1 MNKLQVIKKDGSLE
15 QPNVGKILEAVKKSA
30 NRVGYKE
37 LPVEVIHQL
46 ETAFMRLIV
55 KAANQNAMLISV
67 DDIHSIVEGALAEVN
82 HEIYESYSTYRNY
95 RKEVAKNWDE
105 LYQKTKDTLFL
116 GDRENANFDS
126 SLISTKGSIIR
137 GYLTKEIFKQYHLTP
152 EEMNAIE
159 DGFIYIHDL
168 RDLVFGGINCCL
180 FDIGKVLKDGFE
192 MSGIEYCEPKSVL
205 SALQVIGDVVLSAT
219 AQQFGGFTIAE
230 IDKVLVPYAKKSQ
243 EYHREMAI
251 AYGIPKENMY
261 QYVKNQLQIEL
272 TQGFQSLEM
281 KLNTVPCSRGDF
293 AFTTLTFGL
302 LEPDMANEDN
312 RLQYMIAKT
321 ILDVRMNGQGKA
333 KKPVVFPKLVYLH
346 DKTRHSLDIWQGQL
360 FNKAV
365 ECCSKAMYPD
375 FLSVSGHGAVADAF
389 KRSGKV
395 ISPMGC
401 RAFLSPYYDEAGE
414 EFYVGRANIGAV
426 SLNLPMIYQYS
437 KANGL
442 DFWKELDK
450 YLEMIRSFHKKR
462 YEMIANM
469 PASSNPLAFTQ
480 GGLYKGDKK
489 PTDKIGWE
497 TVKSFT
503 ASFGVTALDEL
514 TVLAGE
520 GRLHESA
527 MSGKEGIATQ
537 VLSYLNKRLEQFKE
551 EDGFLYALYGTP
563 AESLCGTQLKQFRNM
578 FGVIKG
584 VSDKEYF
591 TNSFHMNVAAD
602 ITPFEKQDLEEPFFH
617 ACNGGHIQYIRL
629 ANPENTKAIWS
640 TVSRGMDKGFYQG
653 VNFDLAICENCGHRP
668 NADVEECPKC
678 HSHDIS
684 VINRVCG
691 YLGWTKIKGT
701 SRMNDAKIAEI
712 RDRKSM

>member
-1 MNKLQVIKKDGSLE
+1 MVKVQIIKKDGSLE
-15 QPNVGKILEAVKKSA
+15 KPNVNKIVEAVTKSA

-37 LPVEVIHQL
+37 LPLEVIHAL
-46 ETAFMRLIV
+46 ESAFMRLLV
-55 KAANQNAMLISV
+55 RATNQNAMLISV
-67 DDIHSIVEGALAEVN
+67 DDVHSIVEGTLAEVN

-95 RKEVAKNWDE
+95 RKEVAQNWDE

-152 EEMNAIE
+152 EEASAIE

-168 RDLVFGGINCCL
+168 RDLIFGGINCCL
-180 FDIGKVLKDGFE
+180 FDIGSVLKGGFE

-219 AQQFGGFTIAE
+219 AQQFGGFTIPE
-230 IDKVLVPYAKKSQ
+230 IDKVLVPYAKKSF
-243 EYHREMAI
+243 EYHLEKAKQYNITGRGG
-251 AYGIPKENMY
+251 AYHYAKE
-261 QYVKNQLQIEL
+261 QLQIEL

-302 LEPDMANEDN
+302 LEPDMASEDN
-312 RLQYMIAKT
+312 RLQFMIAKT
-321 ILDVRMNGQGKA
+321 ILDVRMNGQGKS
-333 KKPVVFPKLVYLH
+333 KKPVVFPKLVYIY
-346 DKTRHSLDIWQGQL
+346 DETRHMLDPWQGTL
-360 FNKAV
+360 YDKAI

-375 FLSVSGHGAVADAF
+375 FLSVSGHGSVAEAF
-389 KRSGKV
+389 ERSGAV

-401 RAFLSPYYDEAGE
+401 RAFLSPYHDEDGK
-414 EFYVGRANIGAV
+414 EFYTGRANIGAV
-426 SLNLPMIYQYS
+426 SLNLPMIYKYS
-437 KANGL
+437 EENGL
-442 DFWKELDK
+442 DFWTELDK

-480 GGLYKGDKK
+480 GGLYKGHKK
-489 PTDKIGWE
+489 PTDKIGWD

-514 TVLAGE
+514 TVLAQGK
-520 GRLHESA
+520 RLHESDGDIA
-527 MSGKEGIATQ
+527 GK
-537 VLSYLNKRLEQFKE
+537 VLNYLNGKLEQFKQ

-578 FGVIKG
+578 FGVVKG

-591 TNSFHMNVAAD
+591 TNSFHMNVGAD

-617 ACNGGHIQYIRL
+617 ACNGGHIQYVRI
-629 ANPENTKAIWS
+629 ANPENHKAIRACV
-640 TVSRGMDKGFYQG
+640 TRGMGKGFYQG

-668 NADVEECPKC
+668 SADVELCPKC
-678 HSHDIS
+678 NSHDIS

-712 RDRKSM
+712 QDRKSM

>member
-1 MNKLQVIKKDGSLE
+1 MVKVQIIKKNGSLE
-15 QPNVGKILEAVKKSA
+15 EPDIKKVITAVTKSA
-30 NRVGYKE
+30 NRIGYKE
-37 LPVEVIHQL
+37 LPLEVIHAL
-46 ETAFMRLIV
+46 ESAFMRILV
-55 KAANQNAMLISV
+55 NASNQNALLIPV

-95 RKEVAKNWDE
+95 RKEVAQNWDE
-105 LYQKTKDTLFL
+105 LYLKTKDTLFL

-152 EEMNAIE
+152 EELEAIE
-159 DGFIYIHDL
+159 AGFIYIHDL

-180 FDIGKVLKDGFE
+180 FDIGKVLKGGFE

-219 AQQFGGFTIAE
+219 AQQFGGFTIPE
-230 IDKVLVPYAKKSQ
+230 IDKILVPYAKKSLR
-243 EYHREMAI
+243 YHAEKATS
-251 AYGIPKENMY
+251 YGIPKEHYYN
-261 QYVKNQLQIEL
+261 YVMEQLQIEL

-302 LEPDMANEDN
+302 LGSDMADEDN
-312 RLQYMIAKT
+312 RLQYMIANT
-321 ILDVRMNGQGKA
+321 ILDVRMNGQGKN
-333 KKPVVFPKLVYLH
+333 KKPVVFPKLVYIH
-346 DKTRHSLDIWQGQL
+346 DHTRHSEDICQGQL
-360 FNKAV
+360 YNKAI

-375 FLSVSGHGAVADAF
+375 FLSVSGHGAVAEAF
-389 KRSGKV
+389 ERSGKV

-401 RAFLSPYYDEAGE
+401 RAFLSSYYDEKGE

-426 SLNLPMIYQYS
+426 SLNLPMIYQYA
-437 KANGL
+437 KENGL

-489 PTDKIGWE
+489 PTDKIGWD

-514 TVLAGE
+514 SVLAGE
-520 GRLHESA
+520 GRLHESQ
-527 MSGKEGIATQ
+527 KVIAQQ
-537 VLSYLNKRLEQFKE
+537 VLDYLNDRLAYFKE
-551 EDGFLYALYGTP
+551 QDGFLYALYGTP

-578 FGVIKG
+578 FGVVKG

-602 ITPFEKQDLEEPFFH
+602 ITPYQKQDLEEPLFH
-617 ACNGGHIQYIRL
+617 SCNGGHIQYIRL
-629 ANPENTKAIWS
+629 ANPENHKAIMS
-640 TVSRGMDKGFYQG
+640 CVSRGMGKGFYQG

-691 YLGWTKIKGT
+691 YLSFTKIKGQ
-701 SRMNDAKIAEI
+701 SRMNDAKMAEI
-712 RDRKSM
+712 KDRVSM

>member
-1 MNKLQVIKKDGSLE
+1 MVKVQIIKKNGSLE
-15 QPNVGKILEAVKKSA
+15 EPDIKKVLAAVTKSA

-37 LPVEVIHQL
+37 LPLEVAHAL
-46 ETAFMRLIV
+46 ESAFMRILV
-55 KAANQNAMLISV
+55 KACNQNTMLISV

-95 RKEVAKNWDE
+95 RKEVAQNWDE

-152 EEMNAIE
+152 EEAKAIE
-159 DGFIYIHDL
+159 EGFIYIHDL

-180 FDIGKVLKDGFE
+180 FDIGKVLEGGFE

-219 AQQFGGFTIAE
+219 AQQFGGFTIPE

-243 EYHREMAI
+243 KYHEEMAI
-251 AYGIPKENMY
+251 AYGIPKENIY
-261 QYVKNQLQIEL
+261 HYVKNQLQIEL

-333 KKPVVFPKLVYLH
+333 KKPVVFPKLVYIY
-346 DKTRHSLDIWQGQL
+346 DKTRHNLDIWQGQL
-360 FNKAV
+360 YSKAI

-401 RAFLSPYYDEAGE
+401 RAYLSPYFDEDGK

-426 SLNLPMIYQYS
+426 SLNLPMIYQYA
-437 KANGL
+437 KENQL
-442 DFWKELDK
+442 DFFAEIDK
-450 YLEMIRSFHKKR
+450 YLEMIRVFHQKR

-480 GGLYKGDKK
+480 GGLYKGNKK

-514 TVLAGE
+514 SVLAGE
-520 GRLHESA
+520 GRLHEANS
-527 MSGKEGIATQ
+527 KGIAHQ
-537 VLSYLNKRLEQFKE
+537 VMEHLNHKLEQFKQ

-591 TNSFHMNVAAD
+591 TNSFHMNVAAE

-617 ACNGGHIQYIRL
+617 SCNGGHIIYSRM
-629 ANPENTKAIWS
+629 ANPENKKAIS
-640 TVSRGMDKGFYQG
+640 ACVSRGMGKGFYQG

-668 NADVEECPKC
+668 NEDVDECPKC

-712 RDRKSM
+712 KDRVCM

>member
-1 MNKLQVIKKDGSLE
+1 MVKVQIIKKNGSLE
-15 QPNVGKILEAVKKSA
+15 KPDINKILTAVEKSA

-37 LPVEVIHQL
+37 LPLEVIHAL
-46 ETAFMRLIV
+46 EATFKRILA
-55 KAANQNAMLISV
+55 KASNQNALLISV
-67 DDIHSIVEGALAEVN
+67 DDIHSIVEGALAVTN

-95 RKEVAKNWDE
+95 RKEVAQNWDE

-152 EEMNAIE
+152 EETRAIE

-180 FDIGKVLKDGFE
+180 FDIGKVLEGGFE

-219 AQQFGGFTIAE
+219 AQQFGGFTIPE

-243 EYHREMAI
+243 KYHEEMAI
-251 AYGIPKENMY
+251 AYGIPKDKIY
-261 QYVKNQLQIEL
+261 HYVNNQLQIEL

-302 LEPDMANEDN
+302 LEPDMSNPDN

-333 KKPVVFPKLVYLH
+333 KKPVVFPKLVYIY
-346 DKTRHSLDIWQGQL
+346 DETRHSLDIWQGQL
-360 FNKAV
+360 YGKAI

-401 RAFLSPYYDEAGE
+401 RAYLSPYFDENGE

-426 SLNLPMIYQYS
+426 SLNLPMIYQYA
-437 KANGL
+437 KENQL
-442 DFWKELDK
+442 DFFEEIDK
-450 YLEMIRSFHKKR
+450 YLEMIRAFHQKR

-480 GGLYKGDKK
+480 GGLYRGHKK
-489 PTDKIGWE
+489 PTDKIGWD

-514 TVLAGE
+514 SVLAGE
-520 GRLHESA
+520 GRLHES
-527 MSGKEGIATQ
+527 SSEGIAHQ
-537 VLSYLNKRLEQFKE
+537 VMEHLNAKLEQFKQ

-591 TNSFHMNVAAD
+591 TNSFHMNVAAE

-617 ACNGGHIQYIRL
+617 SCNGGHIQYVRI
-629 ANPENTKAIWS
+629 ANPENHKAIEACV
-640 TVSRGMDKGFYQG
+640 TRGMGKGFYQG
-653 VNFDLAICENCGHRP
+653 VNFDLAICENCGYRP
-668 NADVEECPKC
+668 SADVEECPKC

-712 RDRKSM
+712 KDRKSM

>member
-1 MNKLQVIKKDGSLE
+1 MVKVQIIKKNGSLE
-15 QPNVGKILEAVKKSA
+15 KPDINKILTAVEKSA

-37 LPVEVIHQL
+37 LPLEVIHAL
-46 ETAFMRLIV
+46 EAAFKRILA
-55 KAANQNAMLISV
+55 KASNQNALLISV
-67 DDIHSIVEGALAEVN
+67 DDIHSIVEGALAVTN

-95 RKEVAKNWDE
+95 RKEVAQNWDY

-152 EEMNAIE
+152 EEIRAIE

-180 FDIGKVLKDGFE
+180 FDIGKVLEGGFE

-219 AQQFGGFTIAE
+219 AQQFGGFTIPE
-230 IDKVLVPYAKKSQ
+230 IDKILVPYAKKSQ
-243 EYHREMAI
+243 KYHEEMAI
-251 AYGIPKENMY
+251 AYGIPQDKIY
-261 QYVKNQLQIEL
+261 HYVKNQLQIEL

-302 LEPDMANEDN
+302 LEPDMSNHDN

-333 KKPVVFPKLVYLH
+333 KKPVVFPKLVYIY
-346 DKTRHSLDIWQGQL
+346 DEKRHSLDIWQGQL
-360 FNKAV
+360 YGKAI

-401 RAFLSPYYDEAGE
+401 RAYLSPYLDEDGE

-426 SLNLPMIYQYS
+426 SLNLPMIYQY
-437 KANGL
+437 A
-442 DFWKELDK
+442 KENQLGFFEEIDK
-450 YLEMIRSFHKKR
+450 YLEMIRAFHQKR

-480 GGLYKGDKK
+480 GGLYKGHKK
-489 PTDKIGWE
+489 PTDKIGWD

-514 TVLAGE
+514 SVLAGE
-520 GRLHESA
+520 GRLHESY
-527 MSGKEGIATQ
+527 SEGIAHQ
-537 VLSYLNKRLEQFKE
+537 VMEHLNAKLEQFKQ

-578 FGVIKG
+578 FGVVKG

-591 TNSFHMNVAAD
+591 TNSFHMNVAAE

-617 ACNGGHIQYIRL
+617 SCNGGHIQYVRI
-629 ANPENTKAIWS
+629 ANPENHKAIEACV
-640 TVSRGMDKGFYQG
+640 TRGMGKGFYQG

-668 NADVEECPKC
+668 SADVEECPKC

-712 RDRKSM
+712 KDRKSM

>member
-1 MNKLQVIKKDGSLE
+1 MNKVQIIKKNGSLE
-15 QPNVGKILEAVKKSA
+15 EPDIKKVLAAVTKSA

-37 LPVEVIHQL
+37 LPPDVTQAL
-46 ETAFMRLIV
+46 ESAFMRILV
-55 KAANQNAMLISV
+55 KSTKQNNLLISV
-67 DDIHSIVEGALAEVN
+67 NDIHSIVEGALAEVN

-95 RKEVAKNWDE
+95 RKEVAQNWDE

-152 EEMNAIE
+152 EELEAIE
-159 DGFIYIHDL
+159 KGFIYIHDL
-168 RDLVFGGINCCL
+168 RDLIFGGINCCL
-180 FDIGKVLKDGFE
+180 FDIGKVLKGGFE

-219 AQQFGGFTIAE
+219 AQQFGGFTLAE
-230 IDKVLVPYAKKSQ
+230 IDKVLVPYAKKSLR
-243 EYHREMAI
+243 YHAEKA
-251 AYGIPKENMY
+251 AYYGIPKEHYHN
-261 QYVKNQLQIEL
+261 YVMEQLQIEL

-302 LEPDMANEDN
+302 LDSDMSNEDN
-312 RLQYMIAKT
+312 RLQYMIANT
-321 ILDVRMNGQGKA
+321 ILDVRMNGQGKS
-333 KKPVVFPKLVYLH
+333 KKPVVFPKLVYIH
-346 DKTRHSLDIWQGQL
+346 DQKRHDENICQGQL
-360 FNKAV
+360 YSKAI

-375 FLSVSGHGAVADAF
+375 FLSVSGHGAVAEAF
-389 KRSGKV
+389 ERSGKV

-401 RAFLSPYYDEAGE
+401 RAFLSPYLNEDGE

-437 KANGL
+437 KENGL

-480 GGLYKGDKK
+480 GGLYKGTKK
-489 PTDKIGWE
+489 PTDKVGWDI
-497 TVKSFT
+497 VKSFT

-514 TVLAGE
+514 SVLAE
-520 GRLHESA
+520 GKRLHEVGSSSFA
-527 MSGKEGIATQ
+527 YD
-537 VLSYLNKRLEQFKE
+537 VLAYINMKTEEFKN
-551 EDGFLYALYGTP
+551 EDGFLYAVYGTP
-563 AESLCGTQLKQFRNM
+563 AESLCGTQLKQFRDM

-602 ITPFEKQDLEEPFFH
+602 ISPFEKQDLEEPFFH
-617 ACNGGHIQYIRL
+617 ICRGGRIQYVRV
-629 ANPENTKAIWS
+629 ANPENLSALKSCIT
-640 TVSRGMDKGFYQG
+640 RGMLKGFYQG
-653 VNFDLAICENCGHRP
+653 LNFDLAICEHCGNRP
-668 NADVEECPKC
+668 KADVEECEVC

-691 YLGWTKIKGT
+691 YLSFTKIKGQ
-701 SRMNDAKIAEI
+701 SRMNDAKMAEI
-712 RDRKSM
+712 KDRVSM

>member
-1 MNKLQVIKKDGSLE
+1 MVKVQIIKKNGSLE
-15 QPNVGKILEAVKKSA
+15 EPDIKKVLAAVTKSA

-37 LPVEVIHQL
+37 LPLEVVHAL
-46 ETAFMRLIV
+46 ESAFMRILV
-55 KAANQNAMLISV
+55 KASNQNALLISV

-95 RKEVAKNWDE
+95 RKEVAQNWDE

-152 EEMNAIE
+152 EELEAIE
-159 DGFIYIHDL
+159 AGFIYIHDL

-180 FDIGKVLKDGFE
+180 FDIGKVLKGGFE

-219 AQQFGGFTIAE
+219 AQQFGGFTIPE
-230 IDKVLVPYAKKSQ
+230 IDKILVPYAKKSLR
-243 EYHREMAI
+243 YHAEKATS
-251 AYGIPKENMY
+251 YGIPKEHYYN
-261 QYVKNQLQIEL
+261 YVMEQLQIEL

-302 LEPDMANEDN
+302 LGSDMADEDN
-312 RLQYMIAKT
+312 RLQYMIANT
-321 ILDVRMNGQGKA
+321 ILDVRMNGQGKN
-333 KKPVVFPKLVYLH
+333 KKPVVFPKLVYIH
-346 DKTRHSLDIWQGQL
+346 DHTRHSEDICQGQL
-360 FNKAV
+360 YNKAI

-375 FLSVSGHGAVADAF
+375 FLSVSGHGAVAEAF
-389 KRSGKV
+389 ERSGKV

-401 RAFLSPYYDEAGE
+401 RAFLSPYYDENGE

-426 SLNLPMIYQYS
+426 SLNLPMIYQYA
-437 KANGL
+437 KENGL

-480 GGLYKGDKK
+480 GGLHKGNKK
-489 PTDKIGWE
+489 PTDKIGWD

-514 TVLAGE
+514 SVLAGE
-520 GRLHESA
+520 GRLHESQ
-527 MSGKEGIATQ
+527 KVIAQQ
-537 VLSYLNKRLEQFKE
+537 VLDYLNDRLAYFKE
-551 EDGFLYALYGTP
+551 QDGFLYALYGTP

-578 FGVIKG
+578 FGVVKD

-602 ITPFEKQDLEEPFFH
+602 ITPYQKQDLEESLFH
-617 ACNGGHIQYIRL
+617 SCNGGHIQYVRL
-629 ANPENTKAIWS
+629 ANPENHKAIRAC
-640 TVSRGMDKGFYQG
+640 VSRGMGKGFYQG

>member
-1 MNKLQVIKKDGSLE
+1 MVKVQIIKKNGSLE
-15 QPNVGKILEAVKKSA
+15 KPDINKILTAVEKSA

-37 LPVEVIHQL
+37 LPLEVIHAL
-46 ETAFMRLIV
+46 EAAFKRILA
-55 KAANQNAMLISV
+55 KASNQNALLISV
-67 DDIHSIVEGALAEVN
+67 DDIHSIVEGALAVTN

-95 RKEVAKNWDE
+95 RKEVAQNWDY

-152 EEMNAIE
+152 EEIRAIE

-180 FDIGKVLKDGFE
+180 FDIGKVLEGGFE

-219 AQQFGGFTIAE
+219 AQQFGGFTIPE
-230 IDKVLVPYAKKSQ
+230 IDKILVPYAKKSQ
-243 EYHREMAI
+243 KYHEEMAI
-251 AYGIPKENMY
+251 AYGIPQDKIY
-261 QYVKNQLQIEL
+261 HYVKNQLQIEL

-302 LEPDMANEDN
+302 LEPDMSNHDN

-333 KKPVVFPKLVYLH
+333 KKPVVFPKLVYIY
-346 DKTRHSLDIWQGQL
+346 DEKRHSLDIWQGQL
-360 FNKAV
+360 YGKAI

-401 RAFLSPYYDEAGE
+401 RAYLSPYLDEDGG

-426 SLNLPMIYQYS
+426 SLNLPMIYQY
-437 KANGL
+437 A
-442 DFWKELDK
+442 KENQLGFFEEIDK
-450 YLEMIRSFHKKR
+450 YLEMIRAFHQKR

-480 GGLYKGDKK
+480 GGLYKGHKK
-489 PTDKIGWE
+489 PTDKIGWD

-514 TVLAGE
+514 SVLAGE
-520 GRLHESA
+520 GRLHES
-527 MSGKEGIATQ
+527 SSEGIAHQ
-537 VLSYLNKRLEQFKE
+537 VMEHLNAKLEQFKQ

-563 AESLCGTQLKQFRNM
+563 AESLCGTQLKQFRHM

-617 ACNGGHIQYIRL
+617 SCNGGHIQYVRI
-629 ANPENTKAIWS
+629 ANPENHKAIEACV
-640 TVSRGMDKGFYQG
+640 TRGMGKGFYQG

-668 NADVEECPKC
+668 SADVEECPKC
-678 HSHDIS
+678 NSHDIS

-712 RDRKSM
+712 KDRKSM

>member
-1 MNKLQVIKKDGSLE
+1 MVKVQIIKKNGSLE
-15 QPNVGKILEAVKKSA
+15 KPDINKILTAVEKSA

-37 LPVEVIHQL
+37 LPLEVIHAL
-46 ETAFMRLIV
+46 EAAFKRILA
-55 KAANQNAMLISV
+55 KASNQNALLISV
-67 DDIHSIVEGALAEVN
+67 DDIHSIVEGALAVTN

-95 RKEVAKNWDE
+95 RKEVAQNWDY

-152 EEMNAIE
+152 EETRAIE

-180 FDIGKVLKDGFE
+180 FDIGKVLEGGFE

-219 AQQFGGFTIAE
+219 AQQFGGFTIPE
-230 IDKVLVPYAKKSQ
+230 IDKILVPYAKKSQ
-243 EYHREMAI
+243 KYHEEMAI
-251 AYGIPKENMY
+251 AYGIPQDKIY
-261 QYVKNQLQIEL
+261 HYVKNQLQIEL

-302 LEPDMANEDN
+302 LEPDMSNHDN

-333 KKPVVFPKLVYLH
+333 KKPVVFPKLVYIY
-346 DKTRHSLDIWQGQL
+346 DEKRHSLDIWQGQL
-360 FNKAV
+360 YGKAI

-401 RAFLSPYYDEAGE
+401 RAYLSPYLDEDGG

-426 SLNLPMIYQYS
+426 SLNLPMIYQYA
-437 KANGL
+437 KENQL
-442 DFWKELDK
+442 DFFEEIDK
-450 YLEMIRSFHKKR
+450 YLEMIRAFHQKR

-480 GGLYKGDKK
+480 GGLYKGHKK
-489 PTDKIGWE
+489 PTDKIGWD

-514 TVLAGE
+514 SVLAGE
-520 GRLHESA
+520 GRLHES
-527 MSGKEGIATQ
+527 SSEGIAHQ
-537 VLSYLNKRLEQFKE
+537 VMEHLNTKLEQFKQ

-563 AESLCGTQLKQFRNM
+563 AESLCGTQLKQFRHM

-617 ACNGGHIQYIRL
+617 SCNGGHIQYVRI
-629 ANPENTKAIWS
+629 ANPENHKAIEACV
-640 TVSRGMDKGFYQG
+640 TRGMGKGFYQG

-668 NADVEECPKC
+668 SADVEECPKC

-712 RDRKSM
+712 KDRKSM

>member
-1 MNKLQVIKKDGSLE
+1 MVKVQIIKKNGSLE
-15 QPNVGKILEAVKKSA
+15 KPDINKILTAVEKSA

-37 LPVEVIHQL
+37 LPLEVIHAL
-46 ETAFMRLIV
+46 EAAFKRILA
-55 KAANQNAMLISV
+55 KASNQNALLISV
-67 DDIHSIVEGALAEVN
+67 DDIHSIVEGALAVTN

-95 RKEVAKNWDE
+95 RKEVAQNWDY

-152 EEMNAIE
+152 EEIRAIE

-180 FDIGKVLKDGFE
+180 FDIGKVLEGGFE

-219 AQQFGGFTIAE
+219 AQQFGGFTIPE
-230 IDKVLVPYAKKSQ
+230 IDKILVPYAKKSQ
-243 EYHREMAI
+243 KYHEEMAI
-251 AYGIPKENMY
+251 AYGIPQDKIY
-261 QYVKNQLQIEL
+261 HYVKNQLQIEL

-302 LEPDMANEDN
+302 LEPDMSNRDN

-333 KKPVVFPKLVYLH
+333 KKPVVFPKLVYIY
-346 DKTRHSLDIWQGQL
+346 DEKRHSLDIWQGQL
-360 FNKAV
+360 YGKAI

-401 RAFLSPYYDEAGE
+401 RAYLSPYLDEDGE

-426 SLNLPMIYQYS
+426 SLNLPMIYQY
-437 KANGL
+437 A
-442 DFWKELDK
+442 KENQLGFFEEIDK
-450 YLEMIRSFHKKR
+450 YLEMIRAFHQKR

-480 GGLYKGDKK
+480 GGLYKGHKK
-489 PTDKIGWE
+489 PTDKIGWD

-514 TVLAGE
+514 SVLAGE
-520 GRLHESA
+520 GRLHES
-527 MSGKEGIATQ
+527 SSEGIAHQ
-537 VLSYLNKRLEQFKE
+537 VMEHLNAKLEQFKQ

-563 AESLCGTQLKQFRNM
+563 AESLCGTQLKQFRHM

-617 ACNGGHIQYIRL
+617 SCNGGHIQYVRI
-629 ANPENTKAIWS
+629 ANPENHKAIEACV
-640 TVSRGMDKGFYQG
+640 TRGMGKGFYQG

-668 NADVEECPKC
+668 SADVEECPKC

-712 RDRKSM
+712 KDRKSM

>member
-1 MNKLQVIKKDGSLE
+1 MVKVQIIKKNGSLE
-15 QPNVGKILEAVKKSA
+15 EPDIKKVLAAVTKSA

-37 LPVEVIHQL
+37 LPLEVVHAL
-46 ETAFMRLIV
+46 ESAFMRILV
-55 KAANQNAMLISV
+55 KASNQNALLISV

-95 RKEVAKNWDE
+95 RKEVAQNWDE

-152 EEMNAIE
+152 EELEAIE
-159 DGFIYIHDL
+159 AGFIYIHDL

-180 FDIGKVLKDGFE
+180 FDIGKVLKGGFE

-219 AQQFGGFTIAE
+219 AQQFGGFTIPE
-230 IDKVLVPYAKKSQ
+230 IDKILVPYAKKSLR
-243 EYHREMAI
+243 YHAEKATS
-251 AYGIPKENMY
+251 YGIPKEHYYN
-261 QYVKNQLQIEL
+261 YVMEQLQIEL

-302 LEPDMANEDN
+302 LGSDMADEDN
-312 RLQYMIAKT
+312 RLQYMIANT
-321 ILDVRMNGQGKA
+321 ILDVRMNGQGKN
-333 KKPVVFPKLVYLH
+333 KKPVVFPKLVYIH
-346 DKTRHSLDIWQGQL
+346 DHTRHSEDICQGQL
-360 FNKAV
+360 YNKAI

-375 FLSVSGHGAVADAF
+375 FLSVSGHGAVAEAF
-389 KRSGKV
+389 ERSGKV

-401 RAFLSPYYDEAGE
+401 RAFLSPYYDENGE

-426 SLNLPMIYQYS
+426 SLNLPMIYQYA
-437 KANGL
+437 KENGL

-480 GGLYKGDKK
+480 GGLYKGGKK
-489 PTDKIGWE
+489 PTDKIGWD

-514 TVLAGE
+514 SVLAGE
-520 GRLHESA
+520 GRLHESQ
-527 MSGKEGIATQ
+527 KVIAQQ
-537 VLSYLNKRLEQFKE
+537 VLDYLNDRLAHFKE
-551 EDGFLYALYGTP
+551 QDGFLYALYGTP

-578 FGVIKG
+578 FGVVKD

-602 ITPFEKQDLEEPFFH
+602 ITPYQKQDLEEPLFH
-617 ACNGGHIQYIRL
+617 SCNGGHIIYSRM
-629 ANPENTKAIWS
+629 ANPENKKAIS
-640 TVSRGMDKGFYQG
+640 ACVSRGMGKGFYQG

-668 NADVEECPKC
+668 NEDVDECPKC

-712 RDRKSM
+712 KDRVCM

>member
-1 MNKLQVIKKDGSLE
+1 MVKVQIIKKNGSLE
-15 QPNVGKILEAVKKSA
+15 EPDIKKVLAAVTKSA

-37 LPVEVIHQL
+37 LPLEVVHAL
-46 ETAFMRLIV
+46 ESAFMRILV
-55 KAANQNAMLISV
+55 KASNQNALLISV

-95 RKEVAKNWDE
+95 RKEVAQNWDE
-105 LYQKTKDTLFL
+105 LYHKTKDTLFL

-152 EEMNAIE
+152 EELEAIE
-159 DGFIYIHDL
+159 SGFIYIHDL

-180 FDIGKVLKDGFE
+180 FDIGKVLKGGFE

-219 AQQFGGFTIAE
+219 AQQFGGFTIPE
-230 IDKVLVPYAKKSQ
+230 IDKILVPYAKKSLR
-243 EYHREMAI
+243 YHAEKATS
-251 AYGIPKENMY
+251 YGIPKEHYYN
-261 QYVKNQLQIEL
+261 YVMEQLQIEL

-302 LEPDMANEDN
+302 LGSDMADEDN
-312 RLQYMIAKT
+312 RLQYMIANT
-321 ILDVRMNGQGKA
+321 ILDVRMNGQGKN
-333 KKPVVFPKLVYLH
+333 KKPVVFPKLVYIH
-346 DKTRHSLDIWQGQL
+346 DHTRHSEDICQGQL
-360 FNKAV
+360 YNKAI

-375 FLSVSGHGAVADAF
+375 FLSVSGHGAVAEAF
-389 KRSGKV
+389 ERSGKV

-401 RAFLSPYYDEAGE
+401 RAFLSPYYDENGE

-426 SLNLPMIYQYS
+426 SLNLPMIYQYA
-437 KANGL
+437 KENGL

-489 PTDKIGWE
+489 PTDKIGWD

-514 TVLAGE
+514 SVLAGE
-520 GRLHESA
+520 GRLHESQ
-527 MSGKEGIATQ
+527 KVIAQQ
-537 VLSYLNKRLEQFKE
+537 VLDYLNDRLAHFKE
-551 EDGFLYALYGTP
+551 QDGFLYALYGTP

-578 FGVIKG
+578 FGVVKD

-602 ITPFEKQDLEEPFFH
+602 ITPYQKQDLEEPLFH
-617 ACNGGHIQYIRL
+617 SCNGGHIQYVRL
-629 ANPENTKAIWS
+629 ANPENHKAIRS
-640 TVSRGMDKGFYQG
+640 CVSRGMGKGFYQG

>member
-1 MNKLQVIKKDGSLE
+1 MVKVQIIKKNGSLE
-15 QPNVGKILEAVKKSA
+15 KPDINKILTAVEKSA

-37 LPVEVIHQL
+37 LPLEVIHAL
-46 ETAFMRLIV
+46 EAAFKRILA
-55 KAANQNAMLISV
+55 KASNQNALLISV
-67 DDIHSIVEGALAEVN
+67 DDIHSIVEGALAVTN

-95 RKEVAKNWDE
+95 RKEVAQNWDY

-152 EEMNAIE
+152 EETRAIE

-180 FDIGKVLKDGFE
+180 FDIGKVLEGGFE

-219 AQQFGGFTIAE
+219 AQQFGGFTIPE
-230 IDKVLVPYAKKSQ
+230 IDKILVPYAKKSQ
-243 EYHREMAI
+243 KYHEEMAI
-251 AYGIPKENMY
+251 AYGIPQDKIY

-302 LEPDMANEDN
+302 LEPDMSNHDN

-333 KKPVVFPKLVYLH
+333 KKPVVFPKLVYIY
-346 DKTRHSLDIWQGQL
+346 DEKRHSLDIWQGQL
-360 FNKAV
+360 YGKAI

-401 RAFLSPYYDEAGE
+401 RAYLSPYLDEDGE

-426 SLNLPMIYQYS
+426 SLNLPMIYQY
-437 KANGL
+437 A
-442 DFWKELDK
+442 KENQLGFFEEIDK
-450 YLEMIRSFHKKR
+450 YLEMIRAFHQKR

-480 GGLYKGDKK
+480 GGLYKGHKK
-489 PTDKIGWE
+489 PTDKIGWD

-514 TVLAGE
+514 SVLAGE
-520 GRLHESA
+520 GRLHES
-527 MSGKEGIATQ
+527 SSEGIAHQ
-537 VLSYLNKRLEQFKE
+537 VMEHLNAKLEQFKQ

-563 AESLCGTQLKQFRNM
+563 AESLCGTQLKQFRHM
-578 FGVIKG
+578 FGVVKG
-584 VSDKEYF
+584 VSDKEYL

-617 ACNGGHIQYIRL
+617 SCNGGHIQYVRI
-629 ANPENTKAIWS
+629 ANPENHKAIEACV
-640 TVSRGMDKGFYQG
+640 TRGMGKGFYQG

-668 NADVEECPKC
+668 SADVEECPKC

-712 RDRKSM
+712 KDRKSM

>member
-1 MNKLQVIKKDGSLE
+1 MVKVQIIKKNGSLE
-15 QPNVGKILEAVKKSA
+15 EPDIKKVLAAVTKSA

-37 LPVEVIHQL
+37 LPLEVVHAL
-46 ETAFMRLIV
+46 ESAFMRILV
-55 KAANQNAMLISV
+55 KASSQNALLISV

-95 RKEVAKNWDE
+95 RKDVAQNWDE
-105 LYQKTKDTLFL
+105 LYKKTKDTLFL

-152 EEMNAIE
+152 EELEAIE
-159 DGFIYIHDL
+159 AGFIYIHDL

-180 FDIGKVLKDGFE
+180 FDIGKVLKGGFE

-219 AQQFGGFTIAE
+219 AQQFGGFTIPE
-230 IDKVLVPYAKKSQ
+230 IDKILVPYAKKSLR
-243 EYHREMAI
+243 YHAEKATS
-251 AYGIPKENMY
+251 YGIPKEHYYN
-261 QYVKNQLQIEL
+261 YVMEQLQIEL

-302 LEPDMANEDN
+302 LGSDMSDEDN
-312 RLQYMIAKT
+312 RLQYMIANT
-321 ILDVRMNGQGKA
+321 ILDVRMNGQGKN
-333 KKPVVFPKLVYLH
+333 KKPVVFPKLVYIH
-346 DKTRHSLDIWQGQL
+346 DHTRHSEDICQGQL
-360 FNKAV
+360 YNKAI

-375 FLSVSGHGAVADAF
+375 FLSVSGHGAVAEAF
-389 KRSGKV
+389 ERSGKV

-401 RAFLSPYYDEAGE
+401 RAFLSPYYDENGE

-426 SLNLPMIYQYS
+426 SLNLPMIYQYA
-437 KANGL
+437 KENGL
-442 DFWKELDK
+442 DFWKEFDK

-480 GGLYKGDKK
+480 GGLYKGNKK
-489 PTDKIGWE
+489 PTDKIGWD

-514 TVLAGE
+514 SVLAGE
-520 GRLHESA
+520 GRLHESQ
-527 MSGKEGIATQ
+527 KVIAQQ
-537 VLSYLNKRLEQFKE
+537 VLDYLNDRLAYFKE
-551 EDGFLYALYGTP
+551 QDGFLYALYGTP

-578 FGVIKG
+578 FGVVKD

-602 ITPFEKQDLEEPFFH
+602 ITPYQKQDLEESLFH
-617 ACNGGHIQYIRL
+617 SCNGGHIQYIRL
-629 ANPENTKAIWS
+629 ANPENHKAIRAC
-640 TVSRGMDKGFYQG
+640 VSRGMGKGFYQG

>member
-1 MNKLQVIKKDGSLE
+1 MVKVQIIKKNGSLE
-15 QPNVGKILEAVKKSA
+15 KPDINKIISAVEKSA

-37 LPVEVIHQL
+37 LPLEVIHAL
-46 ETAFMRLIV
+46 ESAFMRILV
-55 KAANQNAMLISV
+55 KASNQNALLISV
-67 DDIHSIVEGALAEVN
+67 DDIHSIVEGALAVTN

-95 RKEVAKNWDE
+95 RKEVAQNWDY

-152 EEMNAIE
+152 EEARAIE

-180 FDIGKVLKDGFE
+180 FDIGKVLEGGFE

-219 AQQFGGFTIAE
+219 AQQFGGFTIPE
-230 IDKVLVPYAKKSQ
+230 IDKVLVPYAKKSLH
-243 EYHREMAI
+243 YHSEKAI
-251 AYGIPKENMY
+251 AYDIPKENHY
-261 QYVKNQLQIEL
+261 NYVMEQLQIEL

-302 LEPDMANEDN
+302 LEPDMYNEDN

-333 KKPVVFPKLVYLH
+333 KKPVVFPKLVYIY
-346 DKTRHSLDIWQGQL
+346 DEARHSMNIYQGQL
-360 FNKAV
+360 YDKAV

-389 KRSGKV
+389 KRSGAV
-395 ISPMGC
+395 VSPMGC
-401 RAFLSPYYDEAGE
+401 RAYLSPYFDEDGK

-426 SLNLPMIYQYS
+426 SLNLPMIYQYA
-437 KANGL
+437 KENQL
-442 DFWKELDK
+442 DFFTEVDK
-450 YLEMIRSFHKKR
+450 YLEMIRAFHQKR

-480 GGLYKGDKK
+480 GGLYRGNKK
-489 PTDKIGWE
+489 PTDKIGWD

-514 TVLAGE
+514 SVLAGE
-520 GRLHESA
+520 GRLHES
-527 MSGKEGIATQ
+527 SSEGIAHK
-537 VLSYLNKRLEQFKE
+537 VMEHLNAKLEQFKQ

-591 TNSFHMNVAAD
+591 TNSFHMNVTAD

-617 ACNGGHIQYIRL
+617 SCNGGHIQYVRI
-629 ANPENTKAIWS
+629 ANPENHKAIKAC
-640 TVSRGMDKGFYQG
+640 VSRGMGKGFYQG

-668 NADVEECPKC
+668 STDVEECPKC

-712 RDRKSM
+712 KDRKSM

>member
-1 MNKLQVIKKDGSLE
+1 MVKVQIIKKNGSLE
-15 QPNVGKILEAVKKSA
+15 KPDINKILTAVEKSA

-37 LPVEVIHQL
+37 LPLEVIHAL
-46 ETAFMRLIV
+46 EATFKRILA
-55 KAANQNAMLISV
+55 KASNQNALLISV
-67 DDIHSIVEGALAEVN
+67 DDIHSIVEGALAVTN

-95 RKEVAKNWDE
+95 RKEVAQNWDE

-152 EEMNAIE
+152 EETRAIE

-180 FDIGKVLKDGFE
+180 FDIGKVLEGGFE

-219 AQQFGGFTIAE
+219 AQQFGGFTIPE

-243 EYHREMAI
+243 KYHEEMAI
-251 AYGIPKENMY
+251 AYGIPKDKMHH
-261 QYVKNQLQIEL
+261 YVNTQLQIEL

-302 LEPDMANEDN
+302 LEPDMSNPDN

-333 KKPVVFPKLVYLH
+333 KKPVVFPKLVYIY
-346 DKTRHSLDIWQGQL
+346 DETRHSLDIWQGQL
-360 FNKAV
+360 YGKAI

-401 RAFLSPYYDEAGE
+401 RAYLSPYFDENGE

-426 SLNLPMIYQYS
+426 SLNLPMIYQYA
-437 KANGL
+437 KENQL
-442 DFWKELDK
+442 DFFEEIDK
-450 YLEMIRSFHKKR
+450 YLEMIRAFHQKR

-480 GGLYKGDKK
+480 GGLYRGHKK
-489 PTDKIGWE
+489 PTDKIGWD

-514 TVLAGE
+514 SVLAGE
-520 GRLHESA
+520 GRLHES
-527 MSGKEGIATQ
+527 SSEGIAHQ
-537 VLSYLNKRLEQFKE
+537 VMEHLNAKLEQFKQ

-591 TNSFHMNVAAD
+591 TNSFHMNVAAE

-617 ACNGGHIQYIRL
+617 SCNGGRIQYVRI
-629 ANPENTKAIWS
+629 ANPENHKAIEACV
-640 TVSRGMDKGFYQG
+640 TRGMGKGFYQG
-653 VNFDLAICENCGHRP
+653 VNFDLAICENCGYRP
-668 NADVEECPKC
+668 SADIEECPKC

-712 RDRKSM
+712 KDRKSM

>member
-1 MNKLQVIKKDGSLE
+1 MVKVQIIKKNGSLE
-15 QPNVGKILEAVKKSA
+15 KPDINKILTAVEKSA

-37 LPVEVIHQL
+37 LPLEVIHAL
-46 ETAFMRLIV
+46 EAAFKRILA
-55 KAANQNAMLISV
+55 KSSNQNALLISV
-67 DDIHSIVEGALAEVN
+67 DDIHSIVEGALAVTN

-95 RKEVAKNWDE
+95 RKEVAQNWDY

-152 EEMNAIE
+152 EETRAIE

-180 FDIGKVLKDGFE
+180 FDIGKVLEGGFE

-219 AQQFGGFTIAE
+219 AQQFGGFTIPE
-230 IDKVLVPYAKKSQ
+230 IDKILVPYAKKSQ
-243 EYHREMAI
+243 KYHEEMAI
-251 AYGIPKENMY
+251 AYGIPQDKIY
-261 QYVKNQLQIEL
+261 HYVKNQLQIEL

-302 LEPDMANEDN
+302 LEPDMSNHDN

-333 KKPVVFPKLVYLH
+333 KKPVVFPKLVYIY
-346 DKTRHSLDIWQGQL
+346 DEKRHSLDIWQGQL
-360 FNKAV
+360 YGKAI

-401 RAFLSPYYDEAGE
+401 RAYLSPYLDEDGE

-426 SLNLPMIYQYS
+426 SLNLPMIYQY
-437 KANGL
+437 A
-442 DFWKELDK
+442 KENQLGFFEEIDK
-450 YLEMIRSFHKKR
+450 YLEMIRAFHQKR

-480 GGLYKGDKK
+480 GGLYKGHKK
-489 PTDKIGWE
+489 PTDKIGWD

-514 TVLAGE
+514 SVLAGE
-520 GRLHESA
+520 GRLHES
-527 MSGKEGIATQ
+527 SSEGIAHQ
-537 VLSYLNKRLEQFKE
+537 VMEHLNTKLEQFKQ

-563 AESLCGTQLKQFRNM
+563 AESLCGTQLKQFRHM

-617 ACNGGHIQYIRL
+617 SCNGGHIVYSRM
-629 ANPENTKAIWS
+629 ANPENQKAIEACV
-640 TVSRGMDKGFYQG
+640 TRGMGKGFYQG
-653 VNFDLAICENCGHRP
+653 INFDLAICENCGHRP

-678 HSHDIS
+678 HSHNIS

-712 RDRKSM
+712 KDRVCM

>member
-1 MNKLQVIKKDGSLE
+1 MVKVQIIKKNGSLE
-15 QPNVGKILEAVKKSA
+15 EPDIKKVLAAVTKSA

-37 LPVEVIHQL
+37 LPLEVVHTL
-46 ETAFMRLIV
+46 ESAFMRILV
-55 KAANQNAMLISV
+55 KASNQNALLISV

-95 RKEVAKNWDE
+95 RKEVAQNWDE

-152 EEMNAIE
+152 EELEAIE
-159 DGFIYIHDL
+159 AGFIYIHDL

-180 FDIGKVLKDGFE
+180 FDIGKVLKGGFE

-219 AQQFGGFTIAE
+219 AQQFGGFTIPE
-230 IDKVLVPYAKKSQ
+230 IDKILVPYAKKSLR
-243 EYHREMAI
+243 YHAEKATS
-251 AYGIPKENMY
+251 YGIPKEHYYN
-261 QYVKNQLQIEL
+261 YVTEQLQIEL

-302 LEPDMANEDN
+302 LEPDMADEDN
-312 RLQYMIAKT
+312 RLQYMIANT
-321 ILDVRMNGQGKA
+321 ILDVRMNGQGKN
-333 KKPVVFPKLVYLH
+333 KKPVVFPKLVYIH
-346 DKTRHSLDIWQGQL
+346 DHTRHSEDICQGQL
-360 FNKAV
+360 YNKAI

-375 FLSVSGHGAVADAF
+375 FLSVSGHGAVAEAF
-389 KRSGKV
+389 ERSGKV

-401 RAFLSPYYDEAGE
+401 RAFLSPYYDENGE

-426 SLNLPMIYQYS
+426 SLNLPMIYQYA
-437 KANGL
+437 KENGL

-489 PTDKIGWE
+489 PTDKIGWD

-514 TVLAGE
+514 SVLAGE
-520 GRLHESA
+520 GRLHESQ
-527 MSGKEGIATQ
+527 KVIAQQ
-537 VLSYLNKRLEQFKE
+537 VLDYLNDRLAYFKE
-551 EDGFLYALYGTP
+551 QDGFLYALYGTP

-578 FGVIKG
+578 FGVVKD

-602 ITPFEKQDLEEPFFH
+602 ITPYQKQDLEESLFH
-617 ACNGGHIQYIRL
+617 SCNGGHIQYIRL
-629 ANPENTKAIWS
+629 ANPENHKAIKAC
-640 TVSRGMDKGFYQG
+640 VSRGMGKGFYQG

>member
-1 MNKLQVIKKDGSLE
+1 MVKVQIIKKNGSLE
-15 QPNVGKILEAVKKSA
+15 KPDINKILTSVEKSA

-37 LPVEVIHQL
+37 LPLEVIHAL
-46 ETAFMRLIV
+46 EAAFKRILA
-55 KAANQNAMLISV
+55 KASNQNALLISV
-67 DDIHSIVEGALAEVN
+67 DDVHSIVEGALAVTN

-95 RKEVAKNWDE
+95 RKEVAQNWDY

-152 EEMNAIE
+152 EEIRAIE

-180 FDIGKVLKDGFE
+180 FDIGKVLEGGFE

-219 AQQFGGFTIAE
+219 AQQFGGFTIPE
-230 IDKVLVPYAKKSQ
+230 IDKILVPYAKKSQ
-243 EYHREMAI
+243 KYHEEMAI
-251 AYGIPKENMY
+251 AYGIPQDKIY
-261 QYVKNQLQIEL
+261 HYVKNQLQIEL

-302 LEPDMANEDN
+302 LEPDMSNHDN

-333 KKPVVFPKLVYLH
+333 KKPVVFPKLVYIY
-346 DKTRHSLDIWQGQL
+346 DEKRHSLDIWQGQL
-360 FNKAV
+360 YGKAI

-401 RAFLSPYYDEAGE
+401 RAYLSPYLDEDGE

-426 SLNLPMIYQYS
+426 SLNLPMIYQY
-437 KANGL
+437 A
-442 DFWKELDK
+442 KENQLGFFEEIDK
-450 YLEMIRSFHKKR
+450 YLEMIRAFHQKR

-480 GGLYKGDKK
+480 GGLYKGHKK
-489 PTDKIGWE
+489 PTDKIGWD

-514 TVLAGE
+514 SVLAGE
-520 GRLHESA
+520 GRLHES
-527 MSGKEGIATQ
+527 SSEGIAHQ
-537 VLSYLNKRLEQFKE
+537 VMEHLNTKLEQFKQ

-563 AESLCGTQLKQFRNM
+563 AESLCGTQLKQFRHM

-617 ACNGGHIQYIRL
+617 SCNGGHIQYVRI
-629 ANPENTKAIWS
+629 ANPENHKAIEACV
-640 TVSRGMDKGFYQG
+640 TRGMGKGFYQG

-668 NADVEECPKC
+668 SADVEECPKC

-712 RDRKSM
+712 KDRKSM